1 MDARIDPGQVKS
13 LSHQEARPIVLGM
26 LLPVFMGSL
35 DNTILASALPTI
47 GREFGDI
54 HNLPWLITI
63 YLLASTAVV
72 PLYGKVSDIHGRR
85 FALRIALALY
95 MLGTLVCALAPS
107 MLALILGRA
116 LHGLGGGGLA
126 SMGAVVLGDVTAP
139 KERGRYYAY
148 FAVVY
153 TTAGASGPALGGFL
167 SDHVHWSAIF
177 WLDVALGVAAAVVTT
192 VLLRRLPRH
201 ERPHR
206 LDVIGAVL
214 IVCAS
219 VSFMLALNLGGRS
232 YAWNSYAWGSPAILA
247 LFTAA
252 LVLGLAFVWRLLT
265 APEPLIPIAILR
277 NASVLCCVVAHSF
290 GWGAIIGLNIFL
302 PTYLQSV
309 VGLSATEAGLSLMML
324 MIALNVS
331 AGLSGVMLGRMRHYK
346 AVPIVG
352 LVLSIASTA
361 ALATFVESLN
371 LFWFEVL
378 LTLIGTGFGPLPGLT
393 QVAVQNN
400 VARHQLG
407 ISVGTMNFTRNLL
420 ATMLVAGFGAIVAA
434 SVAAGTGAAGGAL
447 GDVLDHAAVEA
458 FRRVFFGV
466 TGTLAIALIAVVLL
480 EQKPLQ
486 TGVAPED
493 E

>member
-1 MDARIDPGQVKS
+1 
-13 LSHQEARPIVLGM
+13 
-26 LLPVFMGSL
+26 
-35 DNTILASALPTI
+35 
-47 GREFGDI
+47 
-54 HNLPWLITI
+54 
-63 YLLASTAVV
+63 
-72 PLYGKVSDIHGRR
+72 
-85 FALRIALALY
+85 
-95 MLGTLVCALAPS
+95 
-107 MLALILGRA
+107 
-116 LHGLGGGGLA
+116 
-126 SMGAVVLGDVTAP
+126 
-139 KERGRYYAY
+139 
-148 FAVVY
+148 VVY

-232 YAWNSYAWGSPAILA
+232 YLWGSPAILA

-265 APEPLIPIAILR
+265 APEPLIPIAILH

-309 VGLSATEAGLSLMML
+309 VGLSATDAGLSLMML

-420 ATMLVAGFGAIVAA
+420 ATMLVAGFGAIVAS